1 PATVELPRLTKP
13 GYPCAV
19 HGLCPNNRYV
29 ACTRKATVHKCMLR
43 TTKMP
48 ATLNDLRDR
57 PPSVVR
63 LIVLV
68 GHVFLDPAPYPSQAC
83 GGVLTTY
90 QVRVDSLNE
99 RDITRLRFVNRPVV
113 IRFIVVDPG
122 ETR

>member
-1 PATVELPRLTKP
+1 
-13 GYPCAV
+13 
-19 HGLCPNNRYV
+19 
-29 ACTRKATVHKCMLR
+29 MLR

-83 GGVLTTY
+83 GGVLTY
-90 QVRVDSLNE
+90 QVRGDSLNE

-122 ETR
+122 ETRRVFGQDASPPPH